1 MANSAGDSTGST
13 TAEVPRAG
21 DEEQPRPGD
30 GLPPRHEKAILA
42 LLNNPTIARAAEAA
56 GVDESTLHRWLR
68 DPAFASAY
76 KRARAESFGQAVGLT
91 QRYAGA
97 AVQTLVKIMAD
108 PAAATASKV
117 AAATSLLKFGREG
130 VVLDDL
136 EERVAKLERHDQ
148 PMVREPDAS
157 ELDDSEFRRV
167 LRTARGPAAEAAPP
181 PAGPQAP
188 EREAA

>member
-1 MANSAGDSTGST
+1 MANSAGDSGGHGAVN
-13 TAEVPRAG
+13 TAAEAARAG
-21 DEEQPRPGD
+21 DEEPPGPGD

-136 EERVAKLERHDQ
+136 EERVAKLERGDQ
-148 PMVREPDAS
+148 PLVREPDAS
-157 ELDDSEFRRV
+157 ELDDSEFRHV
-167 LRTARGPAAEAAPP
+167 LKTARGMSSQPAETGEAA
-181 PAGPQAP
+181 
-188 EREAA
+188 